1 MEKLEKLENN
11 TIVITEY
18 PYKLDLLKKLNK
30 EEKLFNIKFM
40 DMKELIE
47 ILRKIRNKAK
57 TELQDNDTIEK
68 ITIRR

>member
-30 EEKLFNIKFM
+30 EEKLFNKNAREVTYGDIKRAVMELFR
-40 DMKELIE
+40 DKE
-47 ILRKIRNKAK
+47 
-57 TELQDNDTIEK
+57 
-68 ITIRR
+68 